1 MRIGNPLQ
9 LKKIGGWIAVVFCL
23 LGCKNLIAQPIEAS
37 EGLRIMADRSTGNCV
52 SCHEIPAWKESNQSA
67 NRLTLQGNFGPS
79 LQGVG
84 ARYNKEQL
92 RQWIVDAR
100 VIHPNTLMPPY
111 GSSEGLNLPARSQNL
126 LTQKQIDAVVDT
138 LTTFTQVP
146 VATKDNA
153 TTQVPAASGL
163 AQLQSANTMNP
174 IGLWID
180 EGKRK
185 WEKDCTSCHVLEK
198 VVKAVPNFPK
208 LDASQKLINLE
219 DQISVCRQR
228 VDKTLS
234 ASRSAAAAVS
244 ASTFA
249 SSSSSAS
256 TQSFTN
262 DDNPNLELSTFLNDS
277 ARQLPINIAPTTE
290 QSHSAIWKQNLTDGE
305 KLFKTRLGQMNLS
318 CQQCHDG
325 KVGTSMRAQKI
336 TAGHPTGFPA
346 YRISWQGLGSI
357 ERRIRACYSG
367 VQAQVPAQQDIRLR
381 QLELYLKT
389 RAQGMPLE
397 GPSTRQ

>member
-1 MRIGNPLQ
+1 MQTGYPLR
-9 LKKIGGWIAVVFCL
+9 LIKLGCWIAVVCL
-23 LGCKNLIAQPIEAS
+23 LSPSNLCAQSVEAT
-37 EGLRIMADRSTGNCV
+37 EGLRIMADRNTGNCV
-52 SCHEIPAWKESNQSA
+52 SCHEIPAWKASIQSA

-84 ARYNKEQL
+84 SRYKKEQL

-111 GSSEGLNLPARSQNL
+111 GTTERLNLPARQENL
-126 LTQKQIDAVVDT
+126 LTHKQIDAVVDT
-138 LTTFTQVP
+138 LTTFTQTP
-146 VATKDNA
+146 VSTKDEKSSEVL
-153 TTQVPAASGL
+153 TASGL
-163 AQLQSANTMNP
+163 AQLQSANAMNP

-185 WEKDCTSCHVLEK
+185 WEKDCNACHAFEK
-198 VVKAVPNFPK
+198 IVKAVPNFPK

-219 DQISVCRQR
+219 DQISVCRKR
-228 VDKTLS
+228 DANTPTAS
-234 ASRSAAAAVS
+234 ASGQFFS
-244 ASTFA
+244 
-249 SSSSSAS
+249 
-256 TQSFTN
+256 N
-262 DDNPNLELSTFLNDS
+262 DDNSTLELSTFLNDA
-277 ARQLPINIAPTTE
+277 ARQLTIHIATPTNPL
-290 QSHSAIWKQNLTDGE
+290 HAAIWKQNLTEGE
-305 KLFKTRLGQMNLS
+305 KLFKTRLGHMNLS

-325 KVGTSMRAQKI
+325 KVGASMRAQKI

-367 VQAQVPAQQDIRLR
+367 VQAQVPAPQDIRLR

-389 RAQGMPLE
+389 RAQGLPLE
-397 GPSTRQ
+397 GPSIRQ

>member
-1 MRIGNPLQ
+1 MV
-9 LKKIGGWIAVVFCL
+9 VVFLVGSSTLC
-23 LGCKNLIAQPIEAS
+23 AEPIEAS
-37 EGLRIMADRSTGNCV
+37 EGLRIMADRNTGNCV
-52 SCHEIPAWKESNQSA
+52 SCHEIPAWRDSTQSA
-67 NRLTLQGNFGPS
+67 NRLTLQGNFAPS

-84 ARYNKEQL
+84 ARYSKQQL

-111 GSSEGLNLPARSQNL
+111 GTTERLHLPARSQNL

-138 LTTFTQVP
+138 LTTFTQVT
-146 VATKDNA
+146 VATKDNS
-153 TTQVPAASGL
+153 TTQALTASGL
-163 AQLQSANTMNP
+163 AQLQSANAMNP

-185 WEKDCTSCHVLEK
+185 WEKDCTSCHALEK
-198 VVKAVPNFPK
+198 VVKAVPDFPK
-208 LDASQKLINLE
+208 LDASRKLINLE
-219 DQISVCRQR
+219 DQISICRQR
-228 VDKTLS
+228 VEATTNANANS
-234 ASRSAAAAVS
+234 IA
-244 ASTFA
+244 TTT
-249 SSSSSAS
+249 AS

-262 DDNPNLELSTFLNDS
+262 DDNPTLELSTLLNDA
-277 ARQLPINIAPTTE
+277 ARQLAINIAPPTNPL
-290 QSHSAIWKQNLTDGE
+290 HAIIWKKNLADGE
-305 KLFKTRLGQMNLS
+305 RLFKTRLGHMNLS

-325 KVGTSMRAQKI
+325 KVGASMRAQKI

-367 VQAQVPAQQDIRLR
+367 VQAQVPAPQDMRLR

-389 RAQGMPLE
+389 RAQGLQLE
-397 GPSTRQ
+397 GPSIRQ

>member
-1 MRIGNPLQ
+1 MV
-9 LKKIGGWIAVVFCL
+9 VVFLVGSSTLC
-23 LGCKNLIAQPIEAS
+23 AEPIEAS
-37 EGLRIMADRSTGNCV
+37 EGFRIMADRNTGNCV
-52 SCHEIPAWKESNQSA
+52 SCHEIPAWRDSTQSA

-84 ARYNKEQL
+84 ARYSKEQL

-111 GSSEGLNLPARSQNL
+111 GTTERLHLPARSQNL

-146 VATKDNA
+146 VATKDNSTNQA
-153 TTQVPAASGL
+153 LTASGL
-163 AQLQSANTMNP
+163 AQLQSANAMNP

-185 WEKDCTSCHVLEK
+185 WEKDCTSCHALEK

-208 LDASQKLINLE
+208 LDASQKLVNLE
-219 DQISVCRQR
+219 DQISICHQR
-228 VDKTLS
+228 VEATTNANANS
-234 ASRSAAAAVS
+234 IA
-244 ASTFA
+244 TTT
-249 SSSSSAS
+249 AS

-262 DDNPNLELSTFLNDS
+262 DDNPTLELSTFLNDA
-277 ARQLPINIAPTTE
+277 ARQLAINIAPPTNPL
-290 QSHSAIWKQNLTDGE
+290 HAIIWKKNLADGE
-305 KLFKTRLGQMNLS
+305 RLFKTRLGHMNLS

-325 KVGTSMRAQKI
+325 KVGASMRAQKI

-367 VQAQVPAQQDIRLR
+367 VQAQVPAPQDMRLR

-389 RAQGMPLE
+389 RAQGLQLE
-397 GPSTRQ
+397 GPSIRQ

>member
-1 MRIGNPLQ
+1 MV
-9 LKKIGGWIAVVFCL
+9 VVFLVGSSTLC
-23 LGCKNLIAQPIEAS
+23 AEPIEAS
-37 EGLRIMADRSTGNCV
+37 EGLRIMADRNTGNCV
-52 SCHEIPAWKESNQSA
+52 SCHEIPAWRDSTQSA
-67 NRLTLQGNFGPS
+67 NRLTLQGNFAPS

-84 ARYNKEQL
+84 ARYSKQQL

-111 GSSEGLNLPARSQNL
+111 GTTERLHLPARSQNL

-138 LTTFTQVP
+138 LTTFTQVT
-146 VATKDNA
+146 VATKDNS
-153 TTQVPAASGL
+153 TTQALTASGL
-163 AQLQSANTMNP
+163 AQLQSANAMNP

-185 WEKDCTSCHVLEK
+185 WEKDCTSCHALEK
-198 VVKAVPNFPK
+198 VVKAVPDFPK
-208 LDASQKLINLE
+208 LDASRKLVNLE
-219 DQISVCRQR
+219 DQISICRQR
-228 VDKTLS
+228 VEATTNANANS
-234 ASRSAAAAVS
+234 IA
-244 ASTFA
+244 TTT
-249 SSSSSAS
+249 AS

-262 DDNPNLELSTFLNDS
+262 DDNPTLELSTFLNDA
-277 ARQLPINIAPTTE
+277 ARQLAINIAPPTNPL
-290 QSHSAIWKQNLTDGE
+290 HAIIWKKNLADGE
-305 KLFKTRLGQMNLS
+305 RLFKTRLGHMNLS

-325 KVGTSMRAQKI
+325 KVGASMRAQKI

-367 VQAQVPAQQDIRLR
+367 VQAQVPAPQDMRLR

-389 RAQGMPLE
+389 RAQGLQLE
-397 GPSTRQ
+397 GPSIRQ

>member
-1 MRIGNPLQ
+1 M
-9 LKKIGGWIAVVFCL
+9 AVVSL
-23 LGCKNLIAQPIEAS
+23 LGSSSLCAQSVEATV
-37 EGLRIMADRSTGNCV
+37 GLRIMADRNTGNCV
-52 SCHEIPAWKESNQSA
+52 SCHEIPAWKDSTQSA

-84 ARYNKEQL
+84 SRYNKEQL

-111 GSSEGLNLPARSQNL
+111 GTTERINLPARQENL

-138 LTTFTQVP
+138 LTTFTQAP
-146 VATKDNA
+146 VSTKDEKSSEVL
-153 TTQVPAASGL
+153 TASGL
-163 AQLQSANTMNP
+163 AQLQSATAMNP

-185 WEKDCTSCHVLEK
+185 WEKDCNACHALEK

-219 DQISVCRQR
+219 DQILVCRNR
-228 VDKTLS
+228 NTAAPTAS
-234 ASRSAAAAVS
+234 ASSQFFS
-244 ASTFA
+244 
-249 SSSSSAS
+249 
-256 TQSFTN
+256 N
-262 DDNPNLELSTFLNDS
+262 DDNATLEFSTFLNNA
-277 ARQLPINIAPTTE
+277 ARQLAINIAPPTNPSLAT
-290 QSHSAIWKQNLTDGE
+290 IWKQNLADGE
-305 KLFKTRLGQMNLS
+305 RLFKTRMGHMNLS

-325 KVGTSMRAQKI
+325 RVGTSMRAQKI
-336 TAGHPTGFPA
+336 TVGHPTGFPA

-367 VQAQVPAQQDIRLR
+367 VQAQVPAPQDIRLR

-389 RAQGMPLE
+389 RAQGLQLD
-397 GPSTRQ
+397 GPSIRQ

>member
-1 MRIGNPLQ
+1 M
-9 LKKIGGWIAVVFCL
+9 VVFLVGSSTLC
-23 LGCKNLIAQPIEAS
+23 AEPIEAS
-37 EGLRIMADRSTGNCV
+37 EGLRIMADRNTGNCV
-52 SCHEIPAWKESNQSA
+52 SCHEIPAWRDSTQSA

-84 ARYNKEQL
+84 ARYSKEQL

-100 VIHPNTLMPPY
+100 VIHRNTSMPPY
-111 GSSEGLNLPARSQNL
+111 GTTERLNLPARSQNL
-126 LTQKQIDAVVDT
+126 LPQKQIDAVVDT
-138 LTTFTQVP
+138 LTTFTQVT
-146 VATKDNA
+146 VATKDNS
-153 TTQVPAASGL
+153 TTQALTASGL
-163 AQLQSANTMNP
+163 AQLQSANAMNP

-185 WEKDCTSCHVLEK
+185 WEKDCTSCHALEN

-208 LDASQKLINLE
+208 LDASQKLVNLE
-219 DQISVCRQR
+219 DQISICRQR
-228 VDKTLS
+228 VEATTNANANSIATKT
-234 ASRSAAAAVS
+234 
-244 ASTFA
+244 
-249 SSSSSAS
+249 AS

-262 DDNPNLELSTFLNDS
+262 DDNPTLELSTFLNDA
-277 ARQLPINIAPTTE
+277 ARQLAINIAPPTNPL
-290 QSHSAIWKQNLTDGE
+290 HAIIWKKNLADGE
-305 KLFKTRLGQMNLS
+305 RLFKTRLGHMNLS

-325 KVGTSMRAQKI
+325 KVGASMRAQKI

-367 VQAQVPAQQDIRLR
+367 VQAQVPAPQDMRLR

-389 RAQGMPLE
+389 RAQGLQLE
-397 GPSTRQ
+397 GPSIRQ

>member
-1 MRIGNPLQ
+1 MRLTTLGR
-9 LKKIGGWIAVVFCL
+9 WMVVVSLVGSNTIC
-23 LGCKNLIAQPIEAS
+23 AEAIEAS
-37 EGLRIMADRSTGNCV
+37 EGLRIMADRNTGNCV
-52 SCHEIPAWKESNQSA
+52 SCHEIPAWRDSTQSA

-84 ARYNKEQL
+84 ARYSKEQL

-100 VIHPNTLMPPY
+100 VIHRNTLMPPY
-111 GSSEGLNLPARSQNL
+111 GTTERLHLPARSQNL

-146 VATKDNA
+146 VVTKDNA
-153 TTQVPAASGL
+153 TTQAPVAAGL
-163 AQLQSANTMNP
+163 AQLQSANAMNP

-185 WEKDCTSCHVLEK
+185 WEKDCTSCHALEK
-198 VVKAVPNFPK
+198 VVKAVPDFPK
-208 LDASQKLINLE
+208 LDASRKLINLE
-219 DQISVCRQR
+219 DQISICRQR
-228 VDKTLS
+228 VEATTNANANS
-234 ASRSAAAAVS
+234 IA
-244 ASTFA
+244 TTT
-249 SSSSSAS
+249 AS
-256 TQSFTN
+256 TQSLTN
-262 DDNPNLELSTFLNDS
+262 DDNPTLELSTFLNDA
-277 ARQLPINIAPTTE
+277 ARQLAINIAPPTNPL
-290 QSHSAIWKQNLTDGE
+290 HAIIWKKNLADGE
-305 KLFKTRLGQMNLS
+305 RLFKTRLGHMNLS

-325 KVGTSMRAQKI
+325 KVGASMRAQKI

-367 VQAQVPAQQDIRLR
+367 VQAQVPAPQDMRLR

-389 RAQGMPLE
+389 RAQGLQLE
-397 GPSTRQ
+397 GPSIRQ

>member
-1 MRIGNPLQ
+1 M
-9 LKKIGGWIAVVFCL
+9 VVSLVGSSTLC
-23 LGCKNLIAQPIEAS
+23 AEPIEAS
-37 EGLRIMADRSTGNCV
+37 EGLRIMADRNTGNCV
-52 SCHEIPAWKESNQSA
+52 SCHEIPAWRDSTQSA

-84 ARYNKEQL
+84 ARYSKEQL

-111 GSSEGLNLPARSQNL
+111 GTTERLHLPARSQNL

-138 LTTFTQVP
+138 LTTFTQVT
-146 VATKDNA
+146 VATKDNS
-153 TTQVPAASGL
+153 TTQALTASGL
-163 AQLQSANTMNP
+163 AQLQSANAMNP

-185 WEKDCTSCHVLEK
+185 WEKDCTSCHALEK
-198 VVKAVPNFPK
+198 VVKAVPDFPK
-208 LDASQKLINLE
+208 LDASRKLINLE
-219 DQISVCRQR
+219 DQISICRQR
-228 VDKTLS
+228 VEATTNANANS
-234 ASRSAAAAVS
+234 IA
-244 ASTFA
+244 TTT
-249 SSSSSAS
+249 AS

-262 DDNPNLELSTFLNDS
+262 DDNPTLELSTFLNDA
-277 ARQLPINIAPTTE
+277 ARQLAINIAPPTNPL
-290 QSHSAIWKQNLTDGE
+290 HAIIWKKNLADGE
-305 KLFKTRLGQMNLS
+305 RLFKTRLGHMNLS

-325 KVGTSMRAQKI
+325 KVGASMRAQKI

-367 VQAQVPAQQDIRLR
+367 VQAQVPAPQDMRLR

-389 RAQGMPLE
+389 RAQGLQLE
-397 GPSTRQ
+397 GPSIRQ

>member
-1 MRIGNPLQ
+1 MV
-9 LKKIGGWIAVVFCL
+9 VVFLVGSSTLC
-23 LGCKNLIAQPIEAS
+23 AEPIEAS
-37 EGLRIMADRSTGNCV
+37 EGLRIMADRNTGNCV
-52 SCHEIPAWKESNQSA
+52 SCHEIPAWRDSTQSA
-67 NRLTLQGNFGPS
+67 NRLTLQGNFAPS

-84 ARYNKEQL
+84 ARYSKQQL

-111 GSSEGLNLPARSQNL
+111 GTTERLHLPARSQNL

-138 LTTFTQVP
+138 LTTFTQVT
-146 VATKDNA
+146 VATKDNS
-153 TTQVPAASGL
+153 TTQALTASGL
-163 AQLQSANTMNP
+163 AQLQSANAMNP

-185 WEKDCTSCHVLEK
+185 WEKDCTSCHALEK
-198 VVKAVPNFPK
+198 VVKAVPDFPK
-208 LDASQKLINLE
+208 LDASRKLINLE
-219 DQISVCRQR
+219 DQISICRQR
-228 VDKTLS
+228 VEATTNANANS
-234 ASRSAAAAVS
+234 IA
-244 ASTFA
+244 TTT
-249 SSSSSAS
+249 AS

-262 DDNPNLELSTFLNDS
+262 DDNPTLELSTFLNDA
-277 ARQLPINIAPTTE
+277 ARQLAINIAPPTNPL
-290 QSHSAIWKQNLTDGE
+290 HAIIWQKNLADGE
-305 KLFKTRLGQMNLS
+305 RLFKTRLGHMNLS

-325 KVGTSMRAQKI
+325 KVGASMRAQKI

-367 VQAQVPAQQDIRLR
+367 VQAQVPAPQDMRLR

-389 RAQGMPLE
+389 RAQGLQLE
-397 GPSTRQ
+397 GPSIRQ

>member
-1 MRIGNPLQ
+1 MV
-9 LKKIGGWIAVVFCL
+9 VVFWVGSSTLC
-23 LGCKNLIAQPIEAS
+23 AEPIEAS

-52 SCHEIPAWKESNQSA
+52 SCHEIPAWKESTQSA

-84 ARYNKEQL
+84 SRYNKEQL

-111 GSSEGLNLPARSQNL
+111 GNTERLNLPTRSQNL
-126 LTQKQIDAVVDT
+126 LTQKQIDAVIHT

-146 VATKDNA
+146 VANKDETSPEA
-153 TTQVPAASGL
+153 LAASGL
-163 AQLQSANTMNP
+163 AQLQSANVMNP

-185 WEKDCTSCHVLEK
+185 WEKDCSSCHTLEK

-208 LDASQKLINLE
+208 LDALQKLINLE
-219 DQISVCRQR
+219 DQISICRQR
-228 VDKTLS
+228 V
-234 ASRSAAAAVS
+234 AATATVNANANS
-244 ASTFA
+244 IATTT
-249 SSSSSAS
+249 AS
-256 TQSFTN
+256 TQTFYN
-262 DDNPNLELSTFLNDS
+262 DDNPTLELSTFLNDA
-277 ARQLPINIAPTTE
+277 ARQLPINIAPPTNP
-290 QSHSAIWKQNLTDGE
+290 SHATIWRQNLSNGE

-325 KVGTSMRAQKI
+325 KVGASMRAQKI
-336 TAGHPTGFPA
+336 TPGHPTGFPA

-389 RAQGMPLE
+389 RAQGMQLE

>member
-1 MRIGNPLQ
+1 MQTGYPLR
-9 LKKIGGWIAVVFCL
+9 LIRLGCWIAVVSL
-23 LGCKNLIAQPIEAS
+23 LGSSSLCAQSVEAT
-37 EGLRIMADRSTGNCV
+37 EGLRIMADRNTGNCV
-52 SCHEIPAWKESNQSA
+52 SCHEIPAWKASIQSA

-84 ARYNKEQL
+84 SRYKKEQL

-111 GSSEGLNLPARSQNL
+111 GSTERLTLPARQENL

-138 LTTFTQVP
+138 LTTFTQAP
-146 VATKDNA
+146 VSTKDEKSSEVL
-153 TTQVPAASGL
+153 TASGL
-163 AQLQSANTMNP
+163 AQLQSANAMNP

-185 WEKDCTSCHVLEK
+185 WEKDCNACHALEK

-208 LDASQKLINLE
+208 LNASQKLINLE
-219 DQISVCRQR
+219 DQISVCRNR
-228 VDKTLS
+228 DTDAPT
-234 ASRSAAAAVS
+234 ASGQFFS
-244 ASTFA
+244 
-249 SSSSSAS
+249 
-256 TQSFTN
+256 N
-262 DDNPNLELSTFLNDS
+262 DDNSTLELSTFLNDA
-277 ARQLPINIAPTTE
+277 ARQLSIHIAPPSNP
-290 QSHSAIWKQNLTDGE
+290 SHAAIWKQNLTEGE
-305 KLFKTRLGQMNLS
+305 KLFKTRLGHMNLS

-325 KVGTSMRAQKI
+325 KVGASMRAQKI

-346 YRISWQGLGSI
+346 YRISWQGLGSV

-367 VQAQVPAQQDIRLR
+367 VQAQVPAPQDIRLR

-389 RAQGMPLE
+389 RAQGLPLE
-397 GPSTRQ
+397 GPSIRQ

>member
-1 MRIGNPLQ
+1 MQTGYPLR
-9 LKKIGGWIAVVFCL
+9 LIKLGCWIAVVSL
-23 LGCKNLIAQPIEAS
+23 LSPSNLCAQSVEAT
-37 EGLRIMADRSTGNCV
+37 EGLRIMADRNTGNCV
-52 SCHEIPAWKESNQSA
+52 SCHEIPAWKDSTQSA

-84 ARYNKEQL
+84 SRYKKEQL

-111 GSSEGLNLPARSQNL
+111 GSTERLTLPARQENL
-126 LTQKQIDAVVDT
+126 LTHKQIDAVVDT
-138 LTTFTQVP
+138 LTTFTQAP
-146 VATKDNA
+146 VSTKDEKSSEVL
-153 TTQVPAASGL
+153 TASGL
-163 AQLQSANTMNP
+163 AQLQSANAMNP

-185 WEKDCTSCHVLEK
+185 WEKDCNACHALEK

-219 DQISVCRQR
+219 DQISVCRKR
-228 VDKTLS
+228 DTTAPTAPAS
-234 ASRSAAAAVS
+234 ASAPGQFFS
-244 ASTFA
+244 
-249 SSSSSAS
+249 
-256 TQSFTN
+256 N
-262 DDNPNLELSTFLNDS
+262 DDGPTLELSTFLNDA
-277 ARQLPINIAPTTE
+277 ARQLAIHIAPPSNP
-290 QSHSAIWKQNLTDGE
+290 SHAVIWKQNLMEGE
-305 KLFKTRLGQMNLS
+305 KLFKTRLGHMNLS

-325 KVGTSMRAQKI
+325 KVGASMRAQKI

-367 VQAQVPAQQDIRLR
+367 VQAQVPAPQDIRLR

-389 RAQGMPLE
+389 RAQGLPLE
-397 GPSTRQ
+397 GPSIRQ

>member
-1 MRIGNPLQ
+1 MQTGYPLR
-9 LKKIGGWIAVVFCL
+9 LIKLGCWIAVVSL
-23 LGCKNLIAQPIEAS
+23 LGPSSLCAQSVEAT
-37 EGLRIMADRSTGNCV
+37 EGLRIMADRNTGNCV
-52 SCHEIPAWKESNQSA
+52 SCHEIPAWKDSTQSA

-84 ARYNKEQL
+84 SRYNKEQL

-111 GSSEGLNLPARSQNL
+111 GSTERLTLPARQENL

-138 LTTFTQVP
+138 LTTFTQTP
-146 VATKDNA
+146 VSTKDEKSSEVL
-153 TTQVPAASGL
+153 TASGL
-163 AQLQSANTMNP
+163 AQLQSANAMNP

-185 WEKDCTSCHVLEK
+185 WEKDCNACHALEK

-219 DQISVCRQR
+219 DQISVCRNR
-228 VDKTLS
+228 DTAAPTAS
-234 ASRSAAAAVS
+234 ASGQFFS
-244 ASTFA
+244 
-249 SSSSSAS
+249 
-256 TQSFTN
+256 N
-262 DDNPNLELSTFLNDS
+262 DDNSTLELSTFLNDA
-277 ARQLPINIAPTTE
+277 ARQLAIHIAPPTNP
-290 QSHSAIWKQNLTDGE
+290 SHAAIWKHNLTEGE
-305 KLFKTRLGQMNLS
+305 KLFKTRLGHMNLS

-325 KVGTSMRAQKI
+325 KVGASMRAQKI

-367 VQAQVPAQQDIRLR
+367 VQAQVPAPQDIRLR

-389 RAQGMPLE
+389 RAQGLPLE
-397 GPSTRQ
+397 GPSIRQ

>member
-1 MRIGNPLQ
+1 MV
-9 LKKIGGWIAVVFCL
+9 VVFLVGSSTLC
-23 LGCKNLIAQPIEAS
+23 AEPIEAS
-37 EGLRIMADRSTGNCV
+37 EGLRIMADRNTGNCV
-52 SCHEIPAWKESNQSA
+52 SCHEIPAWRDSTQSA
-67 NRLTLQGNFGPS
+67 NRLTLQGNFAPS

-84 ARYNKEQL
+84 ARYSKQQL

-111 GSSEGLNLPARSQNL
+111 GTTERLHLPARSQNL

-138 LTTFTQVP
+138 LTTFTQVT
-146 VATKDNA
+146 VATKDNS
-153 TTQVPAASGL
+153 TTQALTASGL
-163 AQLQSANTMNP
+163 AQLQSANAMNP

-185 WEKDCTSCHVLEK
+185 WEKDCTSCHALEK
-198 VVKAVPNFPK
+198 VVKAVPDFPK
-208 LDASQKLINLE
+208 LDASRKLINLE
-219 DQISVCRQR
+219 DQISICRQR
-228 VDKTLS
+228 VEATTNANANS
-234 ASRSAAAAVS
+234 IA
-244 ASTFA
+244 TTT
-249 SSSSSAS
+249 AS

-262 DDNPNLELSTFLNDS
+262 DDNSTLELSTFLNDA
-277 ARQLPINIAPTTE
+277 ARQLAINIAPPTNPL
-290 QSHSAIWKQNLTDGE
+290 HAIIWKKNLADGE
-305 KLFKTRLGQMNLS
+305 RLFKTRLGHMNLS

-325 KVGTSMRAQKI
+325 KVGASMRAQKI

-367 VQAQVPAQQDIRLR
+367 VQAQVPAPQDMRLR

-389 RAQGMPLE
+389 RAQGLQLE
-397 GPSTRQ
+397 GPSIRQ

>member
-1 MRIGNPLQ
+1 M
-9 LKKIGGWIAVVFCL
+9 VVFLVGSSTLC
-23 LGCKNLIAQPIEAS
+23 AEPIEAS
-37 EGLRIMADRSTGNCV
+37 EGLRIMADRNTGNCV
-52 SCHEIPAWKESNQSA
+52 SCHEIPAWRDSTQSA
-67 NRLTLQGNFGPS
+67 NRLTLQGNFAPS

-84 ARYNKEQL
+84 ARYSKQQL

-111 GSSEGLNLPARSQNL
+111 GTTESLHLPARSQNL
-126 LTQKQIDAVVDT
+126 LTQKQIDAVIDT

-146 VATKDNA
+146 VASKDNS
-153 TTQVPAASGL
+153 TTQALTASGL
-163 AQLQSANTMNP
+163 AQLQSANAMNP

-185 WEKDCTSCHVLEK
+185 WEKDCTSCHALEK
-198 VVKAVPNFPK
+198 VVKAVPDFPK
-208 LDASQKLINLE
+208 LDASRKLINLE
-219 DQISVCRQR
+219 DQISICRQR
-228 VDKTLS
+228 VEATTNANANS
-234 ASRSAAAAVS
+234 IA
-244 ASTFA
+244 TTT
-249 SSSSSAS
+249 AS

-262 DDNPNLELSTFLNDS
+262 DDNPTLELSTFLNDA
-277 ARQLPINIAPTTE
+277 ARQLAINITPPANP
-290 QSHSAIWKQNLTDGE
+290 SHATIWKQNLADGE
-305 KLFKTRLGQMNLS
+305 RLFKTRLGHMNLS

-325 KVGTSMRAQKI
+325 KVGASMRAQKI

-367 VQAQVPAQQDIRLR
+367 VQAQVPAPQDMRLR

-389 RAQGMPLE
+389 RAQGLQLE
-397 GPSTRQ
+397 GPSIRQ

>member
-1 MRIGNPLQ
+1 MV
-9 LKKIGGWIAVVFCL
+9 VVFWVGSSTLC
-23 LGCKNLIAQPIEAS
+23 AEPIEAS

-52 SCHEIPAWKESNQSA
+52 SCHEIPAWKESLQSA

-84 ARYNKEQL
+84 LRYNKEQL

-111 GSSEGLNLPARSQNL
+111 GTTERLNLPARSQNL
-126 LTQKQIDAVVDT
+126 LTQKQIDVVVDT
-138 LTTFTQVP
+138 LTTFTQAP

-153 TTQVPAASGL
+153 ATQAFTTAGL
-163 AQLQSANTMNP
+163 AQLQSANVMSP

-185 WEKDCTSCHVLEK
+185 WEKDCTACHALEK

-208 LDASQKLINLE
+208 LDTSQKLINLE
-219 DQISVCRQR
+219 DQISVCRLR
-228 VDKTLS
+228 GDRTL
-234 ASRSAAAAVS
+234 
-244 ASTFA
+244 

-256 TQSFTN
+256 TFASASVPTHSFTN
-262 DDNPNLELSTFLNDS
+262 DDIATLELSTFLNDA
-277 ARQLPINIAPTTE
+277 ARQLAIDVAPPTNP
-290 QSHSAIWKQNLTDGE
+290 SHAAIWKKNVANGE
-305 KLFKTRLGQMNLS
+305 KLFKTRLGHMNLS
-318 CQQCHDG
+318 CHQCHDG
-325 KVGTSMRAQKI
+325 KVDASMRAQKI
-336 TAGHPTGFPA
+336 TPGHPTGFPA

-357 ERRIRACYSG
+357 ERRIRACFSG

-381 QLELYLKT
+381 QLELYLKI
-389 RAQGMPLE
+389 RAHGMPLE

>member
-1 MRIGNPLQ
+1 M
-9 LKKIGGWIAVVFCL
+9 VVFLVGSSTLC
-23 LGCKNLIAQPIEAS
+23 AEPIEAS
-37 EGLRIMADRSTGNCV
+37 EGLRIMADRNTGNCV
-52 SCHEIPAWKESNQSA
+52 SCHEIPAWRDSTQSA
-67 NRLTLQGNFGPS
+67 NRLTLQGNFAPS

-84 ARYNKEQL
+84 ARYSKQQL

-111 GSSEGLNLPARSQNL
+111 GTTERLHLPARSQNL

-138 LTTFTQVP
+138 LTTFTQVT
-146 VATKDNA
+146 VATKDNS
-153 TTQVPAASGL
+153 TTQALTASGL
-163 AQLQSANTMNP
+163 AQLQSANAMNP

-185 WEKDCTSCHVLEK
+185 WEKDCTSCHALEK
-198 VVKAVPNFPK
+198 VVKAVPDFPK
-208 LDASQKLINLE
+208 LDASRKLINLE
-219 DQISVCRQR
+219 DQISICRQR
-228 VDKTLS
+228 VEATTNANANS
-234 ASRSAAAAVS
+234 IA
-244 ASTFA
+244 TTT
-249 SSSSSAS
+249 AS

-262 DDNPNLELSTFLNDS
+262 DDNPTLELSTFLNDA
-277 ARQLPINIAPTTE
+277 ARQLAINIAPPTNPL
-290 QSHSAIWKQNLTDGE
+290 HAIIWKKNLADGE
-305 KLFKTRLGQMNLS
+305 RLFKTRLGHMNLS

-325 KVGTSMRAQKI
+325 KVGASMRAQKI

-367 VQAQVPAQQDIRLR
+367 VQAQVPAPQDMRLR

-389 RAQGMPLE
+389 RAQGLQLE
-397 GPSTRQ
+397 GPSIRQ

>member
-92 RQWIVDAR
+92 RQWVVDAR
-100 VIHPNTLMPPY
+100 VIHRNTLMPPY
-111 GSSEGLNLPARSQNL
+111 GTTERIHLPARSQNL

-138 LTTFTQVP
+138 LTTFTQVT
-146 VATKDNA
+146 VATKDNS
-153 TTQVPAASGL
+153 TTQALTASGL
-163 AQLQSANTMNP
+163 AQLQSANAMNP

-185 WEKDCTSCHVLEK
+185 WEKDCTSCHALEK

-208 LDASQKLINLE
+208 LDASQKLVNLE

-228 VDKTLS
+228 VEATTTTT
-234 ASRSAAAAVS
+234 AIASAAS
-244 ASTFA
+244 
-249 SSSSSAS
+249 
-256 TQSFTN
+256 QSFSN
-262 DDNPNLELSTFLNDS
+262 DDALTLELSTLLNDA
-277 ARQLPINIAPTTE
+277 ARQLAINIAPPINP
-290 QSHSAIWKQNLTDGE
+290 SHAIIWKKNLADGE
-305 KLFKTRLGQMNLS
+305 RLFKTRLGHMNLS

-325 KVGTSMRAQKI
+325 KVGASMRAQKI

>member
-1 MRIGNPLQ
+1 MV
-9 LKKIGGWIAVVFCL
+9 VVFLVGSSTLC
-23 LGCKNLIAQPIEAS
+23 AEPIEAS
-37 EGLRIMADRSTGNCV
+37 EGLRIMADRNTGNCV
-52 SCHEIPAWKESNQSA
+52 SCHEIPAWRDSTQSA

-84 ARYNKEQL
+84 ARYSKEQL

-111 GSSEGLNLPARSQNL
+111 GTTERLHLPARSQNL

-138 LTTFTQVP
+138 LTTFTQVT
-146 VATKDNA
+146 VATKDNS
-153 TTQVPAASGL
+153 TTQALTASGL
-163 AQLQSANTMNP
+163 AQLQSANAMNP

-185 WEKDCTSCHVLEK
+185 WEKDCTSCHALEK
-198 VVKAVPNFPK
+198 VVKAVPDFPK
-208 LDASQKLINLE
+208 LDASRKLINLE
-219 DQISVCRQR
+219 DQISICRQR
-228 VDKTLS
+228 VEATTNANANS
-234 ASRSAAAAVS
+234 IA
-244 ASTFA
+244 TTT
-249 SSSSSAS
+249 AS

-262 DDNPNLELSTFLNDS
+262 DDNPTLELSTFLNDA
-277 ARQLPINIAPTTE
+277 ARQLAINIAPPTNPL
-290 QSHSAIWKQNLTDGE
+290 HAIIWKKNLADGE
-305 KLFKTRLGQMNLS
+305 RLFKTRLGHMNLS

-325 KVGTSMRAQKI
+325 KVGASMRAQKI

-367 VQAQVPAQQDIRLR
+367 VQAQVPAPQDMRLR

-389 RAQGMPLE
+389 RAQGLQLE
-397 GPSTRQ
+397 GPSIRQ

>member
-1 MRIGNPLQ
+1 MV
-9 LKKIGGWIAVVFCL
+9 VVFLVGSSTLC
-23 LGCKNLIAQPIEAS
+23 AEPIEAS
-37 EGLRIMADRSTGNCV
+37 EGLRIMADRNTGNCV
-52 SCHEIPAWKESNQSA
+52 SCHEIPAWRDSTQSA
-67 NRLTLQGNFGPS
+67 NRLTLQGNFAPS

-84 ARYNKEQL
+84 ARYSKQQL

-111 GSSEGLNLPARSQNL
+111 GTTERLHLPARSQNL

-138 LTTFTQVP
+138 LTTFTQVT
-146 VATKDNA
+146 VATKDNS
-153 TTQVPAASGL
+153 TTQALTASGL
-163 AQLQSANTMNP
+163 AQLQSANAMNP

-185 WEKDCTSCHVLEK
+185 WEKDCNSCHALEK
-198 VVKAVPNFPK
+198 VVKAVPDFPK
-208 LDASQKLINLE
+208 LDASRKLINLE
-219 DQISVCRQR
+219 DQISICRQR
-228 VDKTLS
+228 VEATTNANANS
-234 ASRSAAAAVS
+234 IA
-244 ASTFA
+244 TTT
-249 SSSSSAS
+249 AS

-262 DDNPNLELSTFLNDS
+262 DDNPTLELSTFLNDA
-277 ARQLPINIAPTTE
+277 ARQLAINIAPPTNPL
-290 QSHSAIWKQNLTDGE
+290 HAIIWKKNLADGE
-305 KLFKTRLGQMNLS
+305 RLFKTRLGHMNLS

-325 KVGTSMRAQKI
+325 KVGASMRAQKI

-367 VQAQVPAQQDIRLR
+367 VQAQVPAPQDMRLR

-389 RAQGMPLE
+389 RAQGLQLE
-397 GPSTRQ
+397 GPSIRQ

>member
-111 GSSEGLNLPARSQNL
+111 GSSEGLNLPARSQNF

-163 AQLQSANTMNP
+163 AQLQSANAMNP

-185 WEKDCTSCHVLEK
+185 WEKDCSSCHTLEK

-208 LDASQKLINLE
+208 LDASQKLVNLE

-228 VDKTLS
+228 VEATTTTT
-234 ASRSAAAAVS
+234 AIASAAS
-244 ASTFA
+244 
-249 SSSSSAS
+249 
-256 TQSFTN
+256 QSFSN
-262 DDNPNLELSTFLNDS
+262 DDALTLELSTLLNDA
-277 ARQLPINIAPTTE
+277 ARQLAINIAPPINP
-290 QSHSAIWKQNLTDGE
+290 SHAIIWKKNLADGE
-305 KLFKTRLGQMNLS
+305 RLFKTRLGHMNLS

-325 KVGTSMRAQKI
+325 KVGASMRAQKI

-367 VQAQVPAQQDIRLR
+367 VQAQVPAPQDIRLR

-389 RAQGMPLE
+389 RAQGLQLE
-397 GPSTRQ
+397 GPSIRQ

>member
-1 MRIGNPLQ
+1 
-9 LKKIGGWIAVVFCL
+9 
-23 LGCKNLIAQPIEAS
+23 
-37 EGLRIMADRSTGNCV
+37 V
-52 SCHEIPAWKESNQSA
+52 SCHEIPAWKESTQSA

-92 RQWIVDAR
+92 RQWVVDAR

-111 GSSEGLNLPARSQNL
+111 GSNERLHLPARSQNL

-146 VATKDNA
+146 VVTKDNA
-153 TTQVPAASGL
+153 TTQVPAAAGL
-163 AQLQSANTMNP
+163 AQLQSANAMNP

-228 VDKTLS
+228 VDKTLAASGS
-234 ASRSAAAAVS
+234 ATASATAS
-244 ASTFA
+244 ALA
-249 SSSSSAS
+249 SAP
-256 TQSFTN
+256 THPFTN
-262 DDNPNLELSTFLNDS
+262 DDNPTLELSTFLNDS
-277 ARQLPINIAPTTE
+277 ARQLSINIAPPTE
-290 QSHSAIWKQNLTDGE
+290 QSHSAIWKQNYA
-305 KLFKTRLGQMNLS
+305 KKPF
-318 CQQCHDG
+318 C
-325 KVGTSMRAQKI
+325 
-336 TAGHPTGFPA
+336 
-346 YRISWQGLGSI
+346 
-357 ERRIRACYSG
+357 
-367 VQAQVPAQQDIRLR
+367 
-381 QLELYLKT
+381 
-389 RAQGMPLE
+389 
-397 GPSTRQ
+397 

>member
-1 MRIGNPLQ
+1 MV
-9 LKKIGGWIAVVFCL
+9 VVFLVGSSTLC
-23 LGCKNLIAQPIEAS
+23 AEPIEAS
-37 EGLRIMADRSTGNCV
+37 EGLRIMADRNTGNCV
-52 SCHEIPAWKESNQSA
+52 SCHEIPAWRDSTQSA
-67 NRLTLQGNFGPS
+67 NRLTLQGNFAPS

-84 ARYNKEQL
+84 ARYSKQQL

-111 GSSEGLNLPARSQNL
+111 GTTERLHLPARSQNL

-138 LTTFTQVP
+138 LTTFTQVT
-146 VATKDNA
+146 VATKDNS
-153 TTQVPAASGL
+153 TTQALTASGL
-163 AQLQSANTMNP
+163 AQLQSANAMNP

-185 WEKDCTSCHVLEK
+185 WEKDCTSCHALEK
-198 VVKAVPNFPK
+198 VVKAVPDFPK
-208 LDASQKLINLE
+208 LDASRKLINLE
-219 DQISVCRQR
+219 DQISICRQR
-228 VDKTLS
+228 VEATTNANANS
-234 ASRSAAAAVS
+234 IA
-244 ASTFA
+244 TTT
-249 SSSSSAS
+249 AS

-262 DDNPNLELSTFLNDS
+262 DDNPTLELSTFLNDA
-277 ARQLPINIAPTTE
+277 ARQLAINITPPANP
-290 QSHSAIWKQNLTDGE
+290 SHATIWKQNLADGE
-305 KLFKTRLGQMNLS
+305 RLFKTRLGHMNLS

-325 KVGTSMRAQKI
+325 KVGASMRAQKI

-367 VQAQVPAQQDIRLR
+367 VQAQVPAPQDMRLR

-389 RAQGMPLE
+389 RAQGLQLE
-397 GPSTRQ
+397 GPSIRQ